1 MTISEVSH
9 LSDFTSALFVF
20 RPFEGL
26 VVLKELAEGAKENSE
41 LFELQKV
48 VAMLAITL
56 GEDAITLNRCLSL
69 WDV

>member
-1 MTISEVSH
+1 MTIKLVSH
-9 LSDFTSALFVF
+9 PSDFTSALFVF

-48 VAMLAITL
+48 VAMLAVPL
-56 GEDAITLNRCLSL
+56 GEDVSL
-69 WDV
+69 

>member
-1 MTISEVSH
+1 MAISLVSH
-9 LSDFTSALFVF
+9 LPDFTSALFVF

-48 VAMLAITL
+48 VAMLAVTL
-56 GEDAITLNRCLSL
+56 GEDINSC
-69 WDV
+69 